1 MDAASTARP
10 CTRSGSPP
18 NRAAHVRAPSMGRP
32 SVRVFAVF
40 GSGPVA
46 PRRPHRA
53 SPARAEKAPGNEG
66 IEVAVPDEQHG
77 AVGSGERREPL
88 RGCSGAPVQLQY
100 ALLRIRPAEAPAEAR
115 QGGTEPR
122 VEAERG
128 GRQPAKRDLAEE
140 LLRRRRTFPSEGAER
155 LDGTG
160 KITRQGVGG
169 SCGELSYPGRRR
181 QPGVDAGE
189 VIRFDPV
196 EVMDRA
202 VREVDVGPP
211 VSNQRDLQR
220 TSLSPGV
227 VSVRRNRTGPSAA
240 SSHF

>member
-1 MDAASTARP
+1 
-10 CTRSGSPP
+10 
-18 NRAAHVRAPSMGRP
+18 MGRP
-32 SVRVFAVF
+32 SVRVFAVLR
-40 GSGPVA
+40 SGPVA

-122 VEAERG
+122 LEAERG

-140 LLRRRRTFPSEGAER
+140 LLRRRRTFPSEGAKG
-155 LDGTG
+155 LDGAG
-160 KITRQGVGG
+160 KVARQDVGG
-169 SCGELSYPGRRR
+169 SCGELSCPSRGR

-189 VIRFDPV
+189 IVGFDPV
-196 EVMDRA
+196 EVMGRA
-202 VREVDVGPP
+202 VREVDVRPA

-220 TSLSPGV
+220 TSSSPGV
-227 VSVRRNRTGPSAA
+227 VSVRRNRT
-240 SSHF
+240 SSPGVTSNP